1 MILQGDFKAKLYWKV
16 KSISLQ
22 TSIDKDKTSL
32 MLYINHAGLVSVGE
46 GNTKV
51 AVQGFWSHWLWSPA
65 SLAPLHSNLW

>member
-51 AVQGFWSHWLWSPA
+51 AVQGF
-65 SLAPLHSNLW
+65 